1 MTRALAS
8 YLSRGMRGL
17 VSDIEATNYASR
29 KSTVRMG
36 YSEFGTIVIARIAG
50 RYMIRASAGCRP
62 SGFEIVSDEPSRDL

>member
-17 VSDIEATNYASR
+17 VSDIEATNYAS
-29 KSTVRMG
+29 
-36 YSEFGTIVIARIAG
+36 
-50 RYMIRASAGCRP
+50 AGCRP